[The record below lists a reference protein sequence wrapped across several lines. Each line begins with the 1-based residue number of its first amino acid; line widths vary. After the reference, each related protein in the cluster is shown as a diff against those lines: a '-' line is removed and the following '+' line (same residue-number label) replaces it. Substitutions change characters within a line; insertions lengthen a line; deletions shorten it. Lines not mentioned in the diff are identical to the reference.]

1 MDTFVPALP
10 APKRC
15 RCHSPQ
21 CKAEVLKTCSESRN
35 TIDGVAQRYGVNAN
49 LVHKLRQQFPQQPA
63 SGLSG

>member
-1 MDTFVPALP
+1 MRNFSTHLVFSGHLLWILSSRHSLP
-10 APKRC
+10 PSVA
-15 RCHSPQ
+15 
-21 CKAEVLKTCSESRN
+21 ESRN